1 MWSLVYTTIQSS
13 FLVWYSIKYMGVLI
27 VFMISIVLKS
37 FFHMCDLTRCFN
49 FLRYLGPILLMFW
62 LYLMLY
68 DLFFEG
74 FFFIF
79 HSRISST
86 LSFFLRILNT
96 LHFWYVSSTLLD
108 WFALAGSC
116 ISSYSSKRQDWNPKG
131 CWICSFLLDLGAFTG
146 GLFAV

>member
-1 MWSLVYTTIQSS
+1 MWSLIYTTVQSLS
-13 FLVWYSIKYMGVLI
+13 LVWYSIKYMNVLI
-27 VFMISIVLKS
+27 VFMISILLKS
-37 FFHMCDLTRCFN
+37 FFNLCDVLT
-49 FLRYLGPILLMFW
+49 FLGILDLCLLLMFW

-96 LHFWYVSSTLLD
+96 IHFWYVSSTLLD
-108 WFALAGSC
+108 WFAFAGSC